1 MRLFRSD
8 TSKSSA
14 RTHAAHREPGSRR
27 PAIVAAGATVALLAA
42 AVAGA
47 QLQQTLQA
55 QIEVDRAAA
64 QSQQRVNQ
72 VRDQT
77 LDAAADYAQAV
88 TEAESYEQY
97 NEQLEAQV
105 QSQEDEIASIQ
116 RQLDDIETTNREV
129 QPLMQKMVQ
138 ALEQFIRLDVPFLI
152 RERTERVNSL
162 KEMMS
167 RADVSISEK
176 YRLIMEAY
184 QIELEYG
191 RTLEAYE
198 GTLTAGDQTRT
209 VHFVR
214 LGRISLMYRTLDGS
228 ETGYWDAVQ
237 RQWVVDN
244 SYAEAVDQAIRVA
257 NQEGAPELLTV
268 PVPAPEEAQT

>member
-8 TSKSSA
+8 TSNPGA
-14 RTHAAHREPGSRR
+14 RSHAAPREPGDRR
-27 PAIVAAGATVALLAA
+27 PAIVAAVATVALLGA

-47 QLQQTLQA
+47 QLEQTLQA
-55 QIEVDRAAA
+55 QIQVDRAAA
-64 QSQQRVNQ
+64 QSQQRINE

-77 LDAAADYAQAV
+77 LDAVGQYAQAM

-105 QSQEDEIASIQ
+105 QSQVDEIASIEQ
-116 RQLDDIETTNREV
+116 QLLDIETTNREV
-129 QPLMQKMVQ
+129 MPLMRNMVQ
-138 ALEQFIRLDVPFLI
+138 ALEQFINLDVPFLI
-152 RERTERVNSL
+152 RERTERVNNL
-162 KEMMS
+162 KDIMA

-191 RTLEAYE
+191 RTLETYE
-198 GTLTAGDQTRT
+198 GLLNAGNQTRT
-209 VHFVR
+209 VQFVR
-214 LGRISLMYRTLDGS
+214 LGRVSLMYRTLDGA
-228 ETGYWDAVQ
+228 EAGYWNAND

-244 SYAEAVDQAIRVA
+244 SYADAIDQAISVA

>member
-8 TSKSSA
+8 TSKLSEPS
-14 RTHAAHREPGSRR
+14 RAALREPGSRR
-27 PAIVAAGATVALLAA
+27 PALIAAGATVAMLAA

-47 QLQQTLQA
+47 QLNQTLQA
-55 QIEVDRAAA
+55 QMEVDRAAA
-64 QSQQRVNQ
+64 QSQQRVDQ
-72 VRDQT
+72 IRDQT
-77 LDAAADYAQAV
+77 LDAAAQYAQAM

-105 QSQEDEIASIQ
+105 QSQEEEIASIEQ
-116 RQLDDIETTNREV
+116 QLLDIETTNREV
-129 QPLMQKMVQ
+129 QPLMEKMVI
-138 ALEQFIRLDVPFLI
+138 ALDQFVQLDVPFYI
-152 RERTERVNSL
+152 EERTERINNL
-162 KEMMS
+162 KNMMA

-191 RTLEAYE
+191 RTLDAYE
-198 GTLTAGDQTRT
+198 GTLTAGEQSRT
-209 VHFVR
+209 VQFVR
-214 LGRISLMYRTLDGS
+214 LGRISLMYRTLDGA
-228 ETGYWDAVQ
+228 ETGYWDAIQ
-237 RQWVVDN
+237 EQWVVDN
-244 SYAEAVDQAIRVA
+244 SYAEAVDQALRVA

>member
-8 TSKSSA
+8 TSNPGA
-14 RTHAAHREPGSRR
+14 RSHAAPREPGHRR
-27 PAIVAAGATVALLAA
+27 TAIVAAGATVALLAA

-47 QLQQTLQA
+47 QLEQTLQA
-55 QIEVDRAAA
+55 QIQVDRAAA
-64 QSQQRVNQ
+64 QSQQRVDQ

-77 LDAAADYAQAV
+77 LDAASAYAQAM

-116 RQLDDIETTNREV
+116 RQLEDIETTNREV
-129 QPLMQKMVQ
+129 QPLMQKMVT

-152 RERTERVNSL
+152 KERTERVDNL

-198 GTLTAGDQTRT
+198 GLLTAGDQTRT
-209 VHFVR
+209 VQFVR
-214 LGRISLMYRTLDGS
+214 LGRISLLYRTLDGA

-237 RQWVVDN
+237 GQWVVDN
-244 SYAEAVDQAIRVA
+244 SYAEAVEQAIRVA
-257 NQEGAPELLTV
+257 NQDGAPELLTV

>member
-1 MRLFRSD
+1 MRLFRSY

-14 RTHAAHREPGSRR
+14 RFPAAPREPGSRR
-27 PAIVAAGATVALLAA
+27 PAIVMAGATVAMLAA

-47 QLQQTLQA
+47 QLEQTLQA
-55 QIEVDRAAA
+55 QIQVDRAAA
-64 QSQQRVNQ
+64 QSQQRVDQ

-77 LDAAADYAQAV
+77 LDAAAQYAQAM

-105 QSQEDEIASIQ
+105 QSQEEEIDSIEQ
-116 RQLDDIETTNREV
+116 QLLDIETTNREV
-129 QPLMQKMVQ
+129 QPLMRKMVA
-138 ALEQFIRLDVPFLI
+138 ALDQFIQLDVPFLI
-152 RERTERVNSL
+152 EERTERVNNL
-162 KEMMS
+162 KDMMA

-191 RTLEAYE
+191 RTLETYE
-198 GTLTAGDQTRT
+198 GTLNAGEQPRT
-209 VHFVR
+209 VQFVR

-237 RQWVVDN
+237 EQWVVDD

>member
-8 TSKSSA
+8 TSKSSV
-14 RTHAAHREPGSRR
+14 RSHAAHREPGSRR

-64 QSQQRVNQ
+64 QAQQRVNQ

-77 LDAAADYAQAV
+77 LDAAAAYAQAM
-88 TEAESYEQY
+88 TEAESFEQY
-97 NEQLEAQV
+97 NEQLQAQV

-116 RQLDDIETTNREV
+116 RQLEDIETTNREV
-129 QPLMQKMVQ
+129 QPLMRKMVQ
-138 ALEQFIRLDVPFLI
+138 ALEQFISLDVPFLI
-152 RERTERVNSL
+152 EERTDRVDNL
-162 KEMMS
+162 KEMMA

-198 GTLTAGDQTRT
+198 GLLNAGDRTRT

-214 LGRISLMYRTLDGS
+214 LGRVSLMYRTLDGS
-228 ETGYWDAVQ
+228 ETGYWDATA

-244 SYAEAVDQAIRVA
+244 SYADAVDQAIRVA
-257 NQEGAPELLTV
+257 NQDGAPELLTV

>member
-8 TSKSSA
+8 TSNPGA
-14 RTHAAHREPGSRR
+14 RSHAAPREPGHRR
-27 PAIVAAGATVALLAA
+27 TAIVAAGATVALLAA

-47 QLQQTLQA
+47 QLEQTLQA
-55 QIEVDRAAA
+55 QIQVDRAAA
-64 QSQQRVNQ
+64 QSQQRVDQ

-77 LDAAADYAQAV
+77 LDAASAYAQAM

-116 RQLDDIETTNREV
+116 QQLEDIETTNREV
-129 QPLMQKMVQ
+129 QPLMQKMVT

-152 RERTERVNSL
+152 KERTERVDNL

-198 GTLTAGDQTRT
+198 GLLTAGDQTRT
-209 VHFVR
+209 VQFVR
-214 LGRISLMYRTLDGS
+214 LGRISLLYRTLDGA

-237 RQWVVDN
+237 GQWVVDN
-244 SYAEAVDQAIRVA
+244 SYAEAVEQAIRVA
-257 NQEGAPELLTV
+257 NQDGAPELLTV

>member
-1 MRLFRSD
+1 MRLFRSY

-14 RTHAAHREPGSRR
+14 RFPAAPREPGSRR
-27 PAIVAAGATVALLAA
+27 PAIVMAGATVALLAA

-47 QLQQTLQA
+47 QLEQTLQA
-55 QIEVDRAAA
+55 QIQVDRAAA
-64 QSQQRVNQ
+64 QSQQRVDQ

-77 LDAAADYAQAV
+77 LDAAAQYAQAM

-105 QSQEDEIASIQ
+105 QSQEEEITSIEQ
-116 RQLDDIETTNREV
+116 QLLDIETTNREV
-129 QPLMQKMVQ
+129 QPLMRKMVT
-138 ALEQFIRLDVPFLI
+138 ALDQFIELDVPFLI
-152 RERTERVNSL
+152 EERTERIDNL
-162 KEMMS
+162 KNMMA

-191 RTLEAYE
+191 RTLETYE
-198 GTLTAGDQTRT
+198 GTLNAGDQPRT
-209 VHFVR
+209 VQFVR
-214 LGRISLMYRTLDGS
+214 LGRVSLLYRTLDGS

-237 RQWVVDN
+237 GQWVVDD
-244 SYAEAVDQAIRVA
+244 SYAEAVEQAIRVA

>member
-8 TSKSSA
+8 TSTSSA
-14 RTHAAHREPGSRR
+14 RSHAAHREPGSRR

-64 QSQQRVNQ
+64 QSQQRVDQ

-77 LDAAADYAQAV
+77 LDAAADYAQAM

-116 RQLDDIETTNREV
+116 RQLEDIETTNREV

-152 RERTERVNSL
+152 QERTERVNGL

-209 VHFVR
+209 VQFVR
-214 LGRISLMYRTLDGS
+214 LGRVSLMYRTLDGA
-228 ETGYWDAVQ
+228 ETGYWNAVDK
-237 RQWVVDN
+237 QWVVDN

-268 PVPAPEEAQT
+268 PVPAPQEAQT

>member
-8 TSKSSA
+8 TSKSGA
-14 RTHAAHREPGSRR
+14 RSHAAHREPGSRR

-64 QSQQRVNQ
+64 QSQQRVDQ

-77 LDAAADYAQAV
+77 LDAAGQYAQAM

-116 RQLDDIETTNREV
+116 RQLEDIETTNREV

-152 RERTERVNSL
+152 QERTERVNTL
-162 KEMMS
+162 KAMMS

-209 VHFVR
+209 VQFVR

-237 RQWVVDN
+237 EQWVVDN
-244 SYAEAVDQAIRVA
+244 SYAEAIDQAIRVA

>member
-1 MRLFRSD
+1 MRLFRTD
-8 TSKSSA
+8 TTTLGVRSEG
-14 RTHAAHREPGSRR
+14 AHRPPSSRR
-27 PAIVAAGATVALLAA
+27 HAVIAASATVATLAA

-47 QLQQTLQA
+47 QLNQTLQA
-55 QIEVDRAAA
+55 QMEVDRAAA
-64 QSQQRVNQ
+64 QSQQRVDQ

-77 LDAAADYAQAV
+77 LDAAARYAQAM

-105 QSQEDEIASIQ
+105 RSQDEEIASIQ
-116 RQLDDIETTNREV
+116 QQLLDIEQTNREV
-129 QPLMQKMVQ
+129 QPLMDKMVR
-138 ALEQFIRLDVPFLI
+138 ALDQFIQLDVPFLI
-152 RERTERVNSL
+152 EERTRRVNNL
-162 KEMMS
+162 KNIMA

-176 YRLIMEAY
+176 YRLILEAY

-198 GTLTAGDQTRT
+198 GTLNAGEEPRT
-209 VHFVR
+209 VTFVR

-228 ETGYWDAVQ
+228 ETGYWDQ
-237 RQWVVDN
+237 NQKQWVVDN
-244 SYAEAVDQAIRVA
+244 SYAEAVDQALRVA

-268 PVPAPEEAQT
+268 PVPAPQEIQS

>member
-14 RTHAAHREPGSRR
+14 RSHAAPREPVDRR
-27 PAIVAAGATVALLAA
+27 PAIVAAGAAVALLGA

-47 QLQQTLQA
+47 QLEQTLQA
-55 QIEVDRAAA
+55 QIQVDRAAA
-64 QSQQRVNQ
+64 QSQQRVNEI
-72 VRDQT
+72 RDQT
-77 LDAAADYAQAV
+77 LDAAGQYAQAM

-105 QSQEDEIASIQ
+105 QSQVDEIASIEQ
-116 RQLDDIETTNREV
+116 QLLDIETTNREV
-129 QPLMQKMVQ
+129 QPLMQNMVQ
-138 ALEQFIRLDVPFLI
+138 ALEQFIKLDVPFLI
-152 RERTERVNSL
+152 RERTNRVNNL
-162 KEMMS
+162 KEMMA

-191 RTLEAYE
+191 RTLETYE
-198 GTLTAGDQTRT
+198 GLLNAGNQTRT
-209 VHFVR
+209 VQFVR
-214 LGRISLMYRTLDGS
+214 LGRVSLMYRTLDGAES
-228 ETGYWDAVQ
+228 GYWNAKD

-244 SYAEAVDQAIRVA
+244 SYAEAINQAISVA